1 MGIRQLVSLSQSKK
15 TNFRVGEDL
24 DTCSCCPITIKRMVR
39 VGIGIGFWVWGV
51 RECTSRSSVTPASW
65 DFGLIEFISIDVTMQ
80 GGQAITPRNCAV
92 RCDHHFWVLQGENG
106 QENSN

>member
-1 MGIRQLVSLSQSKK
+1 
-15 TNFRVGEDL
+15 
-24 DTCSCCPITIKRMVR
+24 MVR

-80 GGQAITPRNCAV
+80 GGQAITPRSCMQLGV
-92 RCDHHFWVLQGENG
+92 ITTSEYIGGEG
-106 QENSN
+106 VGRG